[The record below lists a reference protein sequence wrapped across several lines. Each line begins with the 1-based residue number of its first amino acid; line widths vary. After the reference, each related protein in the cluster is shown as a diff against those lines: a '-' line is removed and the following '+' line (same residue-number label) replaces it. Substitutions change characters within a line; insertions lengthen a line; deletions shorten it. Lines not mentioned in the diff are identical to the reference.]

1 MAIFQKYGLFPM
13 LFNYAEHFGQMTKEG
28 GQPRLSDAQF
38 RRFMNIIYQCG
49 VIKGVNKSKKHFKG
63 TKDAHKLDIEHF
75 LQGKKLT
82 QLTGNLPP
90 EALLKEMC
98 KLGRD
103 HF

>member
-1 MAIFQKYGLFPM
+1 MFIFDGHIPKIWIISNAFQLCRTFRT
-13 LFNYAEHFGQMTKEG
+13 NDQRRWTA
-28 GQPRLSDAQF
+28 RLSDAQF

-82 QLTGNLPP
+82 QTY
-90 EALLKEMC
+90 
-98 KLGRD
+98 R
-103 HF
+103 